1 MDPQTVIVILLVG
14 FCLGMIVGVSLATP
28 RFTR

>member
-1 MDPQTVIVILLVG
+1 MELQTVVIILLVG

-28 RFTR
+28 RLMR

>member
-1 MDPQTVIVILLVG
+1 MEPQVIVIILLVG

-28 RFTR
+28 RVMR

>member
-1 MDPQTVIVILLVG
+1 MEPQVVLIILLVG

-28 RFTR
+28 RVMR